1 MRKATNEN
9 LTKLGVDLFIAIMGL
24 LPDMLQRGQLF
35 LIFHHLLVRERL
47 SLGQLVLE

>member
-1 MRKATNEN
+1 MRKTTDEN
-9 LTKLGVDLFIAIMGL
+9 LTKLGVNLLIAVMGL

-47 SLGQLVLE
+47 SLR